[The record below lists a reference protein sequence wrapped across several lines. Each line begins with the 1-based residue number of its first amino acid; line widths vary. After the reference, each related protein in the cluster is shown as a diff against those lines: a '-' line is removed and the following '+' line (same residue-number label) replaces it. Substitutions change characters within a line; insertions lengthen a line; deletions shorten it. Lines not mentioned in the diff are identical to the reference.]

1 MPFWRMQARSFVI
14 VMHYSC
20 AGWSASFAGHIL
32 INLKTKPPILG
43 NINTE
48 FLEQRWKWRE
58 SVCLVLSWGDVR
70 FPQGY
75 IMNKINAIE
84 NG

>member
-1 MPFWRMQARSFVI
+1 MPFWKMQARSFFI
-14 VMHYSC
+14 LMRYSC

-32 INLKTKPPILG
+32 INLKIKSPILG

-58 SVCLVLSWGDVR
+58 SVRLVLSWGDVR

-75 IMNKINAIE
+75 IMNKINVIE